1 MVKVGEIAPD
11 FTLTGT
17 SGAFNLYETLV
28 HTAMLLIFYPK
39 DNTAG

>member
-11 FTLTGT
+11 FALFGTG
-17 SGAFNLYETLV
+17 GAFNLYETLV
-28 HTAMLLIFYPK
+28 HKAVLLIFYPK